1 VLLLHAG
8 VDHASPWGAWSADWP
23 IVAAGVAAVAVAY
36 LAGWARLRRRG
47 RPDLAG
53 SWRAAAFLGGLA
65 VLLLALVSPLD
76 EVGERY
82 LLTAHMAQHLMI
94 GDIAPILL
102 VAGLAG
108 PLMVFAVPRP
118 ALRGLARAPAL
129 RRALGVA
136 TWPAAAFLLWT
147 AVMVG
152 WHVPG
157 AYELAL
163 EQRWAHDL
171 EHASMV
177 LAGLLA
183 WVTVM
188 AAAPRRRMSP
198 ARRAGFAAGLFAVG
212 LIVSQVLLLSGPL
225 YGVYVEQPHRL
236 LGLTP
241 AADQARAALL
251 MGTEQLMTFGL
262 AVGVLLWSHVE
273 RVAGR
278 PAPRSA
284 KVDAAGGG
292 ADL

>member
-1 VLLLHAG
+1 
-8 VDHASPWGAWSADWP
+8 
-23 IVAAGVAAVAVAY
+23 
-36 LAGWARLRRRG
+36 
-47 RPDLAG
+47 
-53 SWRAAAFLGGLA
+53 
-65 VLLLALVSPLD
+65 
-76 EVGERY
+76 
-82 LLTAHMAQHLMI
+82 
-94 GDIAPILL
+94 
-102 VAGLAG
+102 
-108 PLMVFAVPRP
+108 
-118 ALRGLARAPAL
+118 
-129 RRALGVA
+129 
-136 TWPAAAFLLWT
+136 
-147 AVMVG
+147 
-152 WHVPG
+152 
-157 AYELAL
+157 
-163 EQRWAHDL
+163 
-171 EHASMV
+171 MV

>member
-1 VLLLHAG
+1 VAEPQVARWGSTKTERRACWPGDEL
-8 VDHASPWGAWSADWP
+8 VDDPGLVWTNAVTIDRPASEVWPWIAQLGQ
-23 IVAAGVAAVAVAY
+23 
-36 LAGWARLRRRG
+36 G
-47 RPDLAG
+47 R
-53 SWRAAAFLGGLA
+53 GGLYSYDWLENLLGCDVHSA
-65 VLLLALVSPLD
+65 RRVLPQFQEPLP
-76 EVGERY
+76 VG
-82 LLTAHMAQHLMI
+82 A
-94 GDIAPILL
+94 D

-118 ALRGLARAPAL
+118 ALRARPRPGPATGARGRHPPGRSVPPL
-129 RRALGVA
+129 DRR
-136 TWPAAAFLLWT
+136 
-147 AVMVG
+147 MVG